1 MRMSIMQDKQQ
12 FEQLMMQYEQLKN
25 RAIEISSMI
34 DNEDYDSAITMIKT
48 REDIFLSCKCI
59 RRYLEMTPEQEK
71 QLNTLLDEIK
81 TLEQENI
88 KKLETNMEAVQEELS
103 RTQKSQKIQQ
113 AYRRND
119 NASGSM
125 VNLQE

>member
-1 MRMSIMQDKQQ
+1 MQDKQQ

-59 RRYLEMTPEQEK
+59 RRYLEMTPEQE
-71 QLNTLLDEIK
+71 
-81 TLEQENI
+81 NI
-88 KKLETNMEAVQEELS
+88 KKLETNMEAVQE
-103 RTQKSQKIQQ
+103 
-113 AYRRND
+113 
-119 NASGSM
+119 
-125 VNLQE
+125 

>member
-1 MRMSIMQDKQQ
+1 MQDKQQ

-71 QLNTLLDEIK
+71 QLNSILDEIK
-81 TLEQENI
+81 KLEQGNI
-88 KKLETNMEAVQEELS
+88 EKLKANMEVVQEELAK
-103 RTQKSQKIQQ
+103 TQKSQKIHQ
-113 AYRRND
+113 AYKRDD
-119 NASGSM
+119 NAAGSM
-125 VNLQE
+125 INFQE